1 VTRRGAGEGSIFKD
15 PANGRWRALVDVG
28 ADASGKRQR
37 KKVSGRTRAEV
48 LVKMREVQRDADDGL
63 DSGGGTS
70 PSPRWPRSGCGTAA
84 GSCRRARWRCV
95 RGPSASTSC
104 LPSAPAGSGS

>member
-1 VTRRGAGEGSIFKD
+1 MTRRGAGEGSIFKD

-48 LVKMREVQRDADDGL
+48 LLNPDPPLRLIV
-63 DSGGGTS
+63 SGV
-70 PSPRWPRSGCGTAA
+70 P
-84 GSCRRARWRCV
+84 
-95 RGPSASTSC
+95 
-104 LPSAPAGSGS
+104 